1 VPQETTH
8 DSEKPLTT
16 QDEHAY
22 SDKAKDALKWLR
34 NKGSDAFQTLEST
47 FSTVTG
53 KAALE
58 KVAVYIQES
67 EAVNTAMAT
76 RIYDLLDRETRL
88 RERLTAVENTSRRL
102 TIWLIV
108 AFLVYVASI
117 GVIFYLLL
125 HRS

>member
-1 VPQETTH
+1 
-8 DSEKPLTT
+8 
-16 QDEHAY
+16 
-22 SDKAKDALKWLR
+22 
-34 NKGSDAFQTLEST
+34 
-47 FSTVTG
+47 VTG

-58 KVAVYIQES
+58 KLAAYIQES
-67 EAVNTAMAT
+67 EAVNAAMAT

-102 TIWLIV
+102 TIWLIL
-108 AFLVYVASI
+108 ASLVNVASI

>member
-1 VPQETTH
+1 MPEEITRVSDGPPTTDDGH
-8 DSEKPLTT
+8 R
-16 QDEHAY
+16 Y
-22 SDKAKDALKWLR
+22 SDKAKDALTWLKS
-34 NKGSDAFQTLEST
+34 KGSDALQSVESA

-58 KVAVYIQES
+58 KVAAYIQES
-67 EAVNTAMAT
+67 EAVNAAMAT

-102 TIWLIV
+102 TIWLIL
-108 AFLVYVASI
+108 ASFVYVASI